1 MKDFEVGDRVVITD
15 DYYGQYNGLSITGRI
30 GTIQKYGPNG
40 GARETLC
47 WDVKLDV
54 PLKDGRTNLWFS
66 TRELT

>member
-1 MKDFEVGDRVVITD
+1 MNEFQVGDRVVITH
-15 DYYGQYNGLSITGRI
+15 DYYGQRNGLSIVGRV
-30 GTIQKYGPNG
+30 GTIVKYGPGSGSHN
-40 GARETLC
+40 TLC